1 MRDFSVPQPVVC
13 DPFSGLIVR
22 FTDNGPKEGDLP
34 APQDPRPLEL
44 DERGLPVGWEVPDGE
59 RR

>member
-1 MRDFSVPQPVVC
+1 MRDYNAPQPVVC
-13 DPFSGLIVR
+13 DPFSGLVVR
-22 FTDNGPKEGDLP
+22 FTDNGMKEGDLP

-44 DERGLPVGWEVPDGE
+44 DANGLPIGWEAPDGE

>member
-1 MRDFSVPQPVVC
+1 MRDFSAPQPVVC

-22 FTDNGPKEGDLP
+22 FTDNGMKEGDLP
-34 APQDPRPLEL
+34 ASQEPRPLEL
-44 DERGLPVGWEVPDGE
+44 DESGLPIGWEVPDGE